1 MNKGEPLMNKQNI
14 KKFILYLVRWQLS
27 TPILALCMFFIPLN
41 TMEKTII
48 ANLIGGIIFFFV
60 DKQIFKEPLDNTK
73 NL

>member
-1 MNKGEPLMNKQNI
+1 MNKQNI

-60 DKQIFKEPLDNTK
+60 DK
-73 NL
+73 